1 MQVSIPNMSIGLRQS
16 LSTSQYHPRYLWAVN
31 LVETLTV
38 RQLRAPGAPLAR
50 EYSSWRNAQQ
60 REKERGESLHP
71 SISKF
76 VDFIRVH
83 GPMPDD
89 GEWSLDRINPKG
101 EYAPHNIRWAS
112 PLEQT
117 RNRTNTL
124 RLPYNGIAL
133 PLQRVADILGDS
145 YHTVQKI
152 FHRNPDELVKRLESI
167 SPSLQYHFPA
177 TFAEELEAEYAT
189 DPRNLIKLQW
199 IIDFTTGELC
209 RISGALED
217 DPHNHQ
223 LREEHDIVCRVMR
236 HALAFRKWAENQT
249 IARIKFWQD
258 VHGSPDSGPFVHGGL
273 PEWERDAIEFQP
285 SPPPIFADFDS

>member
-1 MQVSIPNMSIGLRQS
+1 MQISNSKMSVGLRDLLNTTPEHRS
-16 LSTSQYHPRYLWAVN
+16 RYQWALN
-31 LVETLTV
+31 LVESRSV
-38 RQLRAPGAPLAR
+38 RELRAPGAPLAR
-50 EYSSWRNAQQ
+50 EYSSWHNAYS
-60 REKERGESLHP
+60 RKGLDP
-71 SISKF
+71 SISTFK
-76 VDFIRVH
+76 DFIRIH

-89 GEWSLDRINPKG
+89 GEWSLDRVNPLG
-101 EYAPHNIRWAS
+101 SYSPSNIRWAS

-124 RLPYNGIAL
+124 RLPYHGIDR
-133 PLQRVADILGDS
+133 PLQRVADILGES
-145 YHTVQKI
+145 YHAVQKI
-152 FHRNPDELVKRLESI
+152 FQRNPNELIKRLESI
-167 SPSLQYHFPA
+167 SPSLQYQFPA
-177 TFAEELEAEYAT
+177 PFAEELEAEYAT

-223 LREEHDIVCRVMR
+223 LREEHDIVCRVLR

-273 PEWERDAIEFQP
+273 PEWERDAIQFQP
-285 SPPPIFADFDS
+285 SPPPIFADFDN